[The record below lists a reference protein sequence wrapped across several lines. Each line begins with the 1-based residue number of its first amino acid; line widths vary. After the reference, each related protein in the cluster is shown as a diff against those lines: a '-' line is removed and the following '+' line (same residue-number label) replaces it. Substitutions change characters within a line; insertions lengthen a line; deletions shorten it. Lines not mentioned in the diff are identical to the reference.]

1 MQISPSVAQVYSK
14 VNFLM
19 AAANVFKTA
28 NEWLEDPDGIVVDT
42 ETTGLE
48 DDDEIV
54 QISVLDMNGNILFN
68 QYLQPIFKEMNP
80 DAVAVNGISPE
91 MLIDCPT
98 WPEVWPEIEA
108 ALAGKNMV
116 AHSAG
121 FDERMIVNSN
131 KRYGLPSPP
140 WKSVRCTN
148 KLVLPIYGQPGDTR
162 VSLVNACAAA
172 GVPGGGKHAGVGD
185 ALDVISLLRGLSE
198 KIVRPKPEREMVVG
212 LMMRG

>member
-1 MQISPSVAQVYSK
+1 MQTNPSVDQIYSK
-14 VNFLM
+14 VNFLL

-28 NEWLEDPDGIVVDT
+28 NEWLEDPAGIVVDT
-42 ETTGLE
+42 ETTGLD

-54 QISVLDMNGNILFN
+54 QISVLDMEGNILLN
-68 QYLQPIFKEMNP
+68 QYIQPMFKEMNP
-80 DAVAVNGISPE
+80 EAFAVNGISPE

-108 ALAGKNMV
+108 VLAGKNMV
-116 AHSAG
+116 AHSAA

-131 KRYGLPSPP
+131 KRCGLPSPP

-172 GVPGGGKHAGVGD
+172 GVQGGGKHEGVGD

-198 KIVRPKPEREMVVG
+198 KIVRPKPEREVVVG
-212 LMMRG
+212 LEMRG